1 MSIVFNLS
9 YPIGMLILAVTAYY
23 VPQWRD
29 LQLAISLPTVLLL
42 FHCWYLPESPRWLI
56 NKGRGAEAAKIVFGT
71 KLVPDTSLDNHAVK
85 DKYTKVDDGVSFQVD
100 HRSQPTLGEVYAP
113 TKTNMLMEKLKKSVK
128 EMTALF
134 RHKEMRRRLFIC
146 HFCWMGTSL
155 GYYAMA
161 LNVDNFAADRYIY
174 VALTGAL
181 EIPSYFVPLPML
193 KFFGRRI
200 INFILFMVAS
210 LCLLSILAIPQDSS
224 VALMIVGLIGRL
236 CVSGVF
242 SVVILHTSE
251 LFPTLNRN
259 SAIGSSSTMAHV
271 GSIAAPY
278 IVDLLV

>member
-1 MSIVFNLS
+1 M
-9 YPIGMLILAVTAYY
+9 
-23 VPQWRD
+23 
-29 LQLAISLPTVLLL
+29 
-42 FHCWYLPESPRWLI
+42 
-56 NKGRGAEAAKIVFGT
+56 
-71 KLVPDTSLDNHAVK
+71 DNHAVK

-155 GYYAMA
+155 GYYAMGNKLDYHKFILYPKINFNNKLYFAA

-193 KFFGRRI
+193 K
-200 INFILFMVAS
+200 
-210 LCLLSILAIPQDSS
+210 
-224 VALMIVGLIGRL
+224 
-236 CVSGVF
+236 
-242 SVVILHTSE
+242 
-251 LFPTLNRN
+251 
-259 SAIGSSSTMAHV
+259 
-271 GSIAAPY
+271 
-278 IVDLLV
+278 